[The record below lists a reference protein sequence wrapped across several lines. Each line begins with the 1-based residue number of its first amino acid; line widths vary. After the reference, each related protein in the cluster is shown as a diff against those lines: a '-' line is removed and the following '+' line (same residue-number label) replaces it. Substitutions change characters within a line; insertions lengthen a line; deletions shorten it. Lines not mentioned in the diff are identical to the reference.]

1 MQKKTRTFACNIPM
15 DRRSFIK
22 LSAFAGL
29 GIASTCCI
37 PSGAEAVKIDRRMYK
52 VSQTKLAM
60 GTFVSM
66 TLIHPS
72 KTEAEDAMGK
82 AFEEI
87 ARIEKIMT
95 RFDDSAEVAQ
105 LNKNGYIEDSSPE
118 VCDVVGKSL
127 DYYRMS
133 GGVFDISV
141 KPLLDIFDDPN
152 VNRGKFPK
160 PTEIKRVMS
169 LIGADMIRT
178 KGRSIYFGRHGMG
191 ITLDGIAKGYIVDR
205 ASDVLTN
212 NNIEHH
218 LINAGGD
225 IRVKGTKG
233 RKKPWVIAIQDPH
246 KRGRFPDI
254 IKMTDG
260 AIATSGNYEVHFAK
274 DSMFRHIVSPKTGLA
289 ADTDTSVSIVS
300 NTTMDA
306 DALSTTVFLM
316 DPAKGTRFIDALPG
330 RECLVLD
337 TKNRMFKSSGWK
349 RHTRRQA

>member
-1 MQKKTRTFACNIPM
+1 MQKKIRALNSNISIN
-15 DRRSFIK
+15 RRSFIK

-37 PSGAEAVKIDRRMYK
+37 PSGAEAVKIDRKMYK

-72 KTEAEDAMGK
+72 KTEAENAMGK

-87 ARIEKIMT
+87 ARLEKIMT
-95 RFDDSAEVAQ
+95 RFNDSAEVTQ

-118 VCDVVGKSL
+118 VCEVVGKSL
-127 DYYRMS
+127 DYYRIS

-141 KPLLDIFDDPN
+141 KPLLDLFDDPK
-152 VNRGKFPK
+152 VNRGMLPK
-160 PTEIKRVMS
+160 TTEINRALS

-178 KGRSIYFGRHGMG
+178 KGRSIRFGRHGMG

-205 ASDVLTN
+205 ASEVLTK
-212 NNIEHH
+212 NNIKHH

-225 IRVKGTKG
+225 IRTKG
-233 RKKPWVIAIQDPH
+233 AKGQGKPWVIAIQDPH
-246 KRGRFPDI
+246 KRGRYPDI

-274 DSMFRHIVSPKTGLA
+274 DKMFHHIVNPSTGLA
-289 ADTDTSVSIVS
+289 ASTDTSVSIVS
-300 NTTMDA
+300 NTAMDA
-306 DALSTTVFLM
+306 DALSTTVFIM
-316 DPAKGTRFIDALPG
+316 DPEKGASFIESLPG

-337 TKNRMFKSSGWK
+337 TKNRTFRSSGWK
-349 RHTRRQA
+349 RHIDKKA